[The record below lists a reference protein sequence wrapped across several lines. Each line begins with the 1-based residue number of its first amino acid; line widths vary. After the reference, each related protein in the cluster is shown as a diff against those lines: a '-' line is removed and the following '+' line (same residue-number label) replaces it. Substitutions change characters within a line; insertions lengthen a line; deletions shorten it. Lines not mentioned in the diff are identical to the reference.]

1 MKRFLLIPALMA
13 LLALSAFGGAQPE
26 EVQPATAPGV
36 DAEVWETPAVY
47 ATPGDFQ
54 RETGAQLPSY
64 NEAPVFQERVEAGEL
79 PPVEDRLPVE
89 PLVVRP
95 WNQIG
100 TYSEREIAADW
111 RDLASANAQHL
122 LEIIAPD
129 FTMPVPN
136 VLKGYDL
143 SDDARSITLHLR
155 EGLRWS
161 DGHPHTADDF
171 VFWYEDVLNNSELT
185 PARPA
190 VYFSAGVFMDLTRI
204 DDYTVRLDFAEPYPV
219 ILDVLASELWWQ
231 YPIPPKH
238 YMQQW
243 HIDYNPD
250 AGALAREEGFE
261 TWYQAFLMHNATGA
275 DQQDVDRP
283 TVYPWVLTS
292 IDSAQNQYFERNPY
306 FWKVDI
312 AGNQLPYIGRMTG
325 VRVGDAQVK
334 QLRVISGDF
343 HLGGVWQSVANYPLY
358 LDNEERGNYR
368 AMLWEDPRGSMDTAI
383 SLNQTSPDPVKR
395 EMFRDLRFRQA
406 LSLAIDR
413 EEMNETLFFGL
424 GEPRQAAPP
433 PAASDLFEEW
443 MRDYYADYDPARANE
458 LLDEMGLQWDARRE
472 FRLRPDGQPVT
483 INMQFVER
491 YDPISQLLQEY
502 WQAVGVRV
510 TLRQVTGAMWTELV
524 QANETDMGRWAL
536 ENTDFTMRRT
546 RAAVARPP
554 WTGANYPWGTWYT
567 TDGASGEE
575 PPETVKELYR
585 VIDEWSTTV
594 AGTDRHIELGKE
606 IWRINIENL
615 FVIGAVGLVP
625 YPVII
630 TNSLG
635 NTMPDESLWSPSYQQ
650 WVPYMAEQWFFV
662 D

>member
-1 MKRFLLIPALMA
+1 MKRFLLMPTLMV

-54 RETGAQLPSY
+54 RETGAQLPPY
-64 NEAPVFQERVEAGEL
+64 NEAPVFRERVETGEL

-100 TYSEREIAADW
+100 TYSEREISGDSGDIAC
-111 RDLASANAQHL
+111 ANAQHL

-129 FTMPVPN
+129 FATPVPN
-136 VLKGYDL
+136 VLKGYVL
-143 SDDARSITLHLR
+143 SSDARSITLHLR

-171 VFWYEDVLNNSELT
+171 VFWYEDVLNNSQLT

-190 VYFSAGVFMDLTRI
+190 IYTSGGEFMDLTKI
-204 DDYTVRLDFAEPYPV
+204 DDYTVRLDFAEPYPA
-219 ILDVLASELWWQ
+219 ITDVLASDQWWQ

-250 AGALAREEGFE
+250 ADELAREEGFE
-261 TWYQAFLMHNATGA
+261 TWYQAFLMHNTTGA
-275 DQQDVDRP
+275 GQQDVDRP
-283 TVYPWVLTS
+283 VVYPWKLVS
-292 IDSAQNQYFERNPY
+292 IDSAQNQYWERNPY

-312 AGNQLPYIGRMTG
+312 AGNQLPYIGRLNG
-325 VRVGDAQVK
+325 VQVGDAQTK
-334 QLRVISGDF
+334 QLRVISGAF
-343 HLGGVWQSVANYPLY
+343 QIGGILQPLASYPLY
-358 LDNEERGNYR
+358 LDNAERGDYR
-368 AMLWEDPRGSMDTAI
+368 VMLWDDPRGAFRGAVT
-383 SLNQTSPDPVKR
+383 LNQTSKDPVKR
-395 EMFRDLRFRQA
+395 ELFSELRFRQA

-413 EEMNETLFFGL
+413 DDVNETLFFGL
-424 GEPRQAAPP
+424 GEPRQPAPP
-433 PAASDLFEEW
+433 PPASQFYEEW
-443 MRDYYADYDPARANE
+443 MRDHYAEYDPARSNA
-458 LLDEMGLQWDARRE
+458 LLDEMGLQWDGRRQY
-472 FRLRPDGQPVT
+472 RLRPDGEPLS
-483 INMQFVER
+483 INLQFVGQF
-491 YDPISQLLQEY
+491 DGIAQLLQEY

-510 TLRQVTGAMWTELV
+510 ALREVTGAMWTQLV
-524 QANETDMGRWAL
+524 DANDTDLGIWSV
-536 ENTDFTMRRT
+536 ENTDFGMRRT
-546 RAAVARPP
+546 GASPARPP
-554 WTGANYPWGTWYT
+554 WTGANVPWDLWYVT
-567 TDGASGEE
+567 GGASGEE
-575 PPETVKELYR
+575 PPEAVRELYAL
-585 VIDEWSTTV
+585 IDEWTLTIP
-594 AGTDRHIELGKE
+594 GTERYVELGKE

-615 FVIGAVGLVP
+615 FMIGAVGLVP

-630 TNSLG
+630 SNSLG
-635 NTMPDESLWSPSYQQ
+635 NTMPDESLWSPSFQQ